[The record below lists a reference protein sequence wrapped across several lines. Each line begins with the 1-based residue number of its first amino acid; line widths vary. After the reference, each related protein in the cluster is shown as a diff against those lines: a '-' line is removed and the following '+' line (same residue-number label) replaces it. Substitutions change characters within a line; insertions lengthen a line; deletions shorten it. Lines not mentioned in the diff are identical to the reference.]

1 MSPLAVAL
9 LTYVWHYLIAR
20 TIYDQLVRPIEHG
33 NFSVVLL
40 VACAAAVAFA
50 VGRVTRARP

>member
-1 MSPLAVAL
+1 MSPPAVAL

-20 TIYDQLVRPIEHG
+20 TIYEQLIRPIERG

-50 VGRVTRARP
+50 AGRLTRARP